1 MYVLEGKGTFGHN
14 NINASKGQVL
24 WLSEGGSGESEID
37 ITATEELRI
46 LLYAG
51 EPIHEPV
58 VARGPFVMNTE
69 REITEAF
76 SEYRQG
82 TFLK

>member
-1 MYVLEGKGTFGHN
+1 MFGSSRKA
-14 NINASKGQVL
+14 ASKGHVL
-24 WLSEGGSGESEID
+24 WLVEGGSGDSEVD
-37 ITATEELRI
+37 ITADDHLKV

-51 EPIHEPV
+51 EPLHEPV

-69 REITEAF
+69 RELTTAF

>member
-1 MYVLEGKGTFGHN
+1 M
-14 NINASKGQVL
+14 
-24 WLSEGGSGESEID
+24 SEGGSGESEID